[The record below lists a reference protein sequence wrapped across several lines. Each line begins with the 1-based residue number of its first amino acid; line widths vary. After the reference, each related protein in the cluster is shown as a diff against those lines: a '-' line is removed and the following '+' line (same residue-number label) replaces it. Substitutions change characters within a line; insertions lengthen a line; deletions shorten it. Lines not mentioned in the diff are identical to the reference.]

1 MSEILECLSASLRQ
15 PGATPRYL
23 LIADA
28 LEQAIRQH
36 QLPEGAFLPTERQMA
51 EKLGLSRVTISKA
64 MAELERKRLIT
75 RQQGQGTRVAQAF
88 RYSLNDSGGF
98 TEQVLRSGSSV
109 ANQWLLRRRES
120 APAAIASLLRL
131 PVGADIAKLRRL
143 RLMDGTPAALETT
156 YIPLAYLPE
165 PERLEHSLY
174 QWWERHGVEI
184 GRKTFRLASCAADQD
199 SAALLHVQAGTPLL
213 RIRQTSLNAAEQV
226 LEFSEVLCRS
236 DLYEFEAQL

>member
-23 LIADA
+23 LIADT

-98 TEQVLRSGSSV
+98 TEQVLRSGGSV

>member
-98 TEQVLRSGSSV
+98 TEQVLRSGGSV

-184 GRKTFRLASCAADQD
+184 GRKTFRLTSCAADQD

>member
-1 MSEILECLSASLRQ
+1 MSDILECLSASLQRSD
-15 PGATPRYL
+15 ATPRYL
-23 LIADA
+23 LIAGA
-28 LEQAIRQH
+28 LEQAIRRH
-36 QLPEGAFLPTERQMA
+36 QLAEGAFLPTERLMA

-75 RQQGQGTRVAQAF
+75 RQQGRGTRVAQAF

-98 TEQVLRSGSSV
+98 TEQVLRSGGSV
-109 ANQWLLRRRES
+109 ANQWLLRRRER
-120 APAAIASLLRL
+120 APAAIAGLLRL
-131 PVGADIAKLRRL
+131 PAGADIAKLRRL

-184 GRKTFRLASCAADQD
+184 GRKHFRLASCAADQD

-213 RIRQTSLNAAEQV
+213 RILQTSLNAAEQV

-236 DLYEFEAQL
+236 DLYEFEVQL

>member
-98 TEQVLRSGSSV
+98 TEQVLRSGGSV

-199 SAALLHVQAGTPLL
+199 CAALLHVQAGTPLL
-213 RIRQTSLNAAEQV
+213 RIRQTSLNTAEQV

>member
-75 RQQGQGTRVAQAF
+75 RQQGQGTRIAQAF

-98 TEQVLRSGSSV
+98 TEQVLRSGGSV